1 MTYCPKEIMNNLTTF
16 ANGLISFA
24 IKYFM
29 IFLVFLTPI
38 HPQLYTIYI
47 LVAFD
52 LITGITKAYRN
63 KEPITSKRMRDT
75 VIKFIFYSV
84 AVYIGF
90 QVDITLFSKA
100 ALYLSKLVGG
110 YIILIEFQSN
120 IENIST
126 ITGVNLWMMI
136 KDKVMGFFDSKLKEA
151 DKEKKKDE

>member
-1 MTYCPKEIMNNLTTF
+1 MSNLINF
-16 ANGLISFA
+16 FNGLISFA
-24 IKYFM
+24 VKYFL

-38 HPQLYTIYI
+38 HPLLYTIYI
-47 LVAFD
+47 LLMFD
-52 LITGITKAYRN
+52 LVTGITKAVKS
-63 KEPITSKRMRDT
+63 KEPITSKRMRDS
-75 VIKFIFYSV
+75 ILKFIFYSI
-84 AVYIGF
+84 AVYIGY
-90 QVDITLFSKA
+90 QVDITLFSKI

-136 KDKVMGFFDSKLKEA
+136 KDKVMGFFDTKLKEA